1 MSNPLLKKNYTA
13 GGAIAPYRIV
23 RFSAADTV
31 VQAAAANDAAIGV
44 SDSIAVVSG
53 ERVDVQLVGVGEV
66 EAGAAITVGVLL
78 MSDAQGRAIPAAAAA
93 GVNVRVVGVA
103 LEPAVAAGDVIRF
116 QQSPG
121 AFQG

>member
-1 MSNPLLKKNYTA
+1 M
-13 GGAIAPYRIV
+13 
-23 RFSAADTV
+23 
-31 VQAAAANDAAIGV
+31 VQATAAGSASIGV

-66 EAGAAITVGVLL
+66 EAGAAITVGALL
-78 MSDAQGRAIPAAAAA
+78 MSDAQGRAITAAAAA
-93 GVNVRVVGVA
+93 GVNVRTVGVA
-103 LEPAVAAGDVIRF
+103 LEPAVAAGDIIRF